1 MRWRSSTSA
10 LLVLALA
17 LVLSGA
23 AARAQGGAAP
33 AQSAPACQ
41 SFEECYRL
49 AIRLYKAEQVP
60 EALAAFEAAYGFNPE
75 PNLLINIGRAHFRL
89 GHYREALDYYQRFQS
104 KSPGADESVRTR
116 VEQYIAEAKKALD
129 SAAPS
134 PAPGAAPAAVSPVVS
149 SVSPSVSPLVSSG
162 SPPSGGA
169 ERPGEPSAAA
179 SPAAGAAST
188 TEGAAASRAAVA
200 AAPSPAAP
208 TDPGARPEGR
218 PLYKKWW
225 FWGVLGLV
233 VAGGVTAGVVL
244 GTQQTAADLSGIEV
258 RKLRF

>member
-10 LLVLALA
+10 LLVLAL
-17 LVLSGA
+17 VLSGA
-23 AARAQGGAAP
+23 AARAQGSAAP

-129 SAAPS
+129 SAAP
-134 PAPGAAPAAVSPVVS
+134 APAVVSPVSPFVS
-149 SVSPSVSPLVSSG
+149 SVSPAVSPRAEG
-162 SPPSGGA
+162 TEPP
-169 ERPGEPSAAA
+169 REPSAAT
-179 SPAAGAAST
+179 SPAAGAVSPS
-188 TEGAAASRAAVA
+188 EGAAASRAAVA
-200 AAPSPAAP
+200 AAPGPAAP
-208 TDPGARPEGR
+208 AGSGAHAESR

>member
-1 MRWRSSTSA
+1 M
-10 LLVLALA
+10 LA
-17 LVLSGA
+17 LVLSVA
-23 AARAQGGAAP
+23 VARAQGSAVLGKGAR
-33 AQSAPACQ
+33 ACP

-134 PAPGAAPAAVSPVVS
+134 PAPNPAPGPAPGPAAVVSPVSPSVS
-149 SVSPSVSPLVSSG
+149 SVSPPVSPAA
-162 SPPSGGA
+162 PPRTDGA
-169 ERPGEPSAAA
+169 ERPGEPSTTTPPATG
-179 SPAAGAAST
+179 AAGATGVA
-188 TEGAAASRAAVA
+188 EGAAASRAAVA
-200 AAPSPAAP
+200 AAPSTAAP
-208 TDPGARPEGR
+208 ADAGPRAEGR

>member
-1 MRWRSSTSA
+1 MSRP
-10 LLVLALA
+10 
-17 LVLSGA
+17 
-23 AARAQGGAAP
+23 RAQGTPAPVKAAP
-33 AQSAPACQ
+33 GCQ

-60 EALAAFEAAYGFNPE
+60 EALAAFEAAYSFNPE

-134 PAPGAAPAAVSPVVS
+134 PAPGTVSPPASSVSPPVS
-149 SVSPSVSPLVSSG
+149 SVSPTVSSVSPA
-162 SPPSGGA
+162 SPPA
-169 ERPGEPSAAA
+169 AAAPKPGEPSTGP
-179 SPAAGAAST
+179 PAPKA
-188 TEGAAASRAAVA
+188 TEGAAATEPGASAAAGHVAVA
-200 AAPSPAAP
+200 PAA
-208 TDPGARPEGR
+208 DSGARTESR

-233 VAGGVTAGVVL
+233 VAGGVTAGVIL
-244 GTQQTAADLSGIEV
+244 GTQQTTADLSGIEV